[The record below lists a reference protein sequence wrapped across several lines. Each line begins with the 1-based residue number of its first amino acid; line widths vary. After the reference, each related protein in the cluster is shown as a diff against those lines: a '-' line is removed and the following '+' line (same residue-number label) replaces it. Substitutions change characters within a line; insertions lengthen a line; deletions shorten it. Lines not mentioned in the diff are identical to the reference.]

1 RGGLDVLA
9 DALAHLELGESLA
22 LEAERERQAL
32 DDLDRLQQLD
42 LLREAQVRGIAG
54 GVGERAGLRDGPDE
68 LRYALVGPAQ
78 VENLAHDGPIFAL
91 ELAGARRRRCSG
103 RDVLDPDAQVPVR
116 VRA

>member
-1 RGGLDVLA
+1 RAGLDVLA

-32 DDLDRLQQLD
+32 DHVEHLEQLD
-42 LLREAQVRGIAG
+42 LLREGQVRGIAG

-78 VENLAHDGPIFAL
+78 LENLAHDGAILAL
-91 ELAGARRRRCSG
+91 QLPRARPRR
-103 RDVLDPDAQVPVR
+103 P
-116 VRA
+116 RAP